1 MLSLSKN
8 PVHCPEGYGSGR
20 GAVHGRRSVRAVRGA
35 DDDRLDDLLE
45 GLDDAGRAS
54 RRRLIERL
62 VDDGVPPEAIR
73 DAAAANTLPA
83 LLAAQV
89 LGGQAKY
96 TAEDIAQMTNMS
108 LDFVLAVRR
117 ASGLPVRDIDEV
129 AYYDQDLEAM
139 QDVKRLRDVGLADDR
154 LLDVIRVLGRGLSHT
169 AESMRQLS
177 LELILEPGDDEEQ
190 VAMRWAAV
198 AEILLPIAGHSV
210 ERLLLLHLRD
220 IFSTEALLP
229 DDREAGLLPESRP
242 VAVCFAD
249 LVGFTRLGEELPATE
264 LGAVADRLVLM
275 AERVVSGDVRFVK
288 TIGDA
293 VMLVSPSVDHLL
305 GAAFQLVEAADAE
318 GEDFPQLR
326 VGLGYGAALN
336 RHGDWFGRPVNRAS
350 RITAIARPGTVVA
363 TESARDAAGPDWR
376 WSSLP
381 PRRIKGVS
389 GEMRLHRARRADAN
403 DDRRR

>member
-1 MLSLSKN
+1 M
-8 PVHCPEGYGSGR
+8 GGI
-20 GAVHGRRSVRAVRGA
+20 
-35 DDDRLDDLLE
+35 DDDRLDDLLD
-45 GLDDAGRAS
+45 GLDDAARAS
-54 RRRLIERL
+54 RRRLLDRL
-62 VDDGVPPEAIR
+62 LEDGIPRETIR
-73 DAAAANTLPA
+73 EAAAADTLTA

-96 TAEDIAQMTNMS
+96 TAEDISRMTNMN

-117 ASGLPVRDIDEV
+117 ASGLPVRDVDEV
-129 AYYDQDLEAM
+129 AYFDQDLEAM
-139 QDVKRLRDVGLADDR
+139 QDVKRLRDVGLSDER

-190 VAMRWAAV
+190 LALRWAAL
-198 AEILLPIAGHSV
+198 AEIVLPIAGHSV

-229 DDREAGLLPESRP
+229 DDREAGILPEARP
-242 VAVCFAD
+242 TAVCFAD

-264 LGAVADRLVLM
+264 LSAVADRLVQM
-275 AERVVSGDVRFVK
+275 AEHVVSGDVRFVK

-293 VMLVSPSVDHLL
+293 VMLVSPSVDHMLD
-305 GAAFQLVEAADAE
+305 AAFQLVDAADAE

-326 VGLGYGAALN
+326 AGIGYGGALN

-350 RITAIARPGTVVA
+350 RITALARPGTVLA
-363 TESARDAAGPDWR
+363 TESAREHAGPQWR

-381 PRRIKGVS
+381 PRRVKGVS
-389 GEMRLHRARRADAN
+389 GEMRLFRARR
-403 DDRRR
+403 DDGRHGRR

>member
-1 MLSLSKN
+1 M
-8 PVHCPEGYGSGR
+8 GGI
-20 GAVHGRRSVRAVRGA
+20 

-45 GLDDAGRAS
+45 GLDEDRRAS
-54 RRRLIERL
+54 RRRLLDRL
-62 VDDGVPPEAIR
+62 LDDGIPPETIR
-73 DAAAANTLPA
+73 EAGAADTLTA

-96 TAEDIAQMTNMS
+96 TAEDISRMTNMN

-117 ASGLPVRDIDEV
+117 ASGLPVRDLDEI
-129 AYYDQDLEAM
+129 AYFDQDLEAM
-139 QDVKRLRDVGLADDR
+139 QDVKRLRDLGLSDDR
-154 LLDVIRVLGRGLSHT
+154 LLDVIRVLARGLAHT

-177 LELILEPGDDEEQ
+177 LELVLEPGLDEEQ
-190 VAMRWAAV
+190 LALRWSAL
-198 AEILLPIAGHSV
+198 AEIVLPIAGHSI
-210 ERLLLLHLRD
+210 ERVLLLHLRD

-229 DDREAGLLPESRP
+229 DETEAGVLPESRP
-242 VAVCFAD
+242 TAVCFAD

-264 LGAVADRLVLM
+264 LSAVADRLVQI
-275 AERVVSGDVRFVK
+275 AEHVVSGDVRFVK

-305 GAAFQLVEAADAE
+305 EAAFTLVDAADAE

-326 VGLGYGAALN
+326 AGIGYGHALN

-350 RITAIARPGTVVA
+350 RITALARPGTVLA
-363 TESARDAAGPDWR
+363 TESARDHAGPHWR

-381 PRRIKGVS
+381 PRRVKGVS
-389 GEMRLHRARRADAN
+389 GEMRLFRARR
-403 DDRRR
+403 DDGRRQRT

>member
-1 MLSLSKN
+1 M
-8 PVHCPEGYGSGR
+8 
-20 GAVHGRRSVRAVRGA
+20 RAVRGA

-45 GLDDAGRAS
+45 GLDEAARAS
-54 RRRLIERL
+54 RRRLVDRL
-62 VDDGVPPEAIR
+62 LRDGVPEEAIR

-96 TAEDIAQMTNMS
+96 TAEDISRMTNMS

-117 ASGLPVRDIDEV
+117 ASGLPVRDVDEV

-229 DDREAGLLPESRP
+229 DDREAGMLPEARP

-264 LGAVADRLVLM
+264 LSAVADRLVLM
-275 AERVVSGDVRFVK
+275 AEHVVTGDVRFVK

-305 GAAFQLVEAADAE
+305 GAAFALVDAANAE

-326 VGLGYGAALN
+326 AGIGYGAAFN

-350 RITAIARPGTVVA
+350 RITALARPGTVVA
-363 TESARDAAGPDWR
+363 TESARDAAGPGWR

-381 PRRIKGVS
+381 PRRVKGVS
-389 GEMRLHRARRADAN
+389 GEMRLYRARPAGAGTHRH
-403 DDRRR
+403 R

>member
-1 MLSLSKN
+1 
-8 PVHCPEGYGSGR
+8 VHTE
-20 GAVHGRRSVRAVRGA
+20 
-35 DDDRLDDLLE
+35 DDDWLDDLLE
-45 GLDDAGRAS
+45 GLDDDARAS
-54 RRRLIERL
+54 RRRLIDRL
-62 VDDGVPPEAIR
+62 LHDGVPQQTIR
-73 DAAAANTLPA
+73 DAGTANTLPA

-89 LGGQAKY
+89 LGGHAKY
-96 TAEDIAQMTNMS
+96 TAEDIARMTDMS

-117 ASGLPVRDIDEV
+117 ASGLPLRDIDEV

-139 QDVKRLRDVGLADDR
+139 QDVKRLRDAGLADDR

-198 AEILLPIAGHSV
+198 AEILMPIAGYSV

-229 DDREAGLLPESRP
+229 DDREAGALPGSRP

-249 LVGFTRLGEELPATE
+249 LVGFTRLGEELPAIE

-275 AERVVSGDVRFVK
+275 TEHVVSGDVRFVK

-293 VMLVSPSVDHLL
+293 VMLVSPSVDDLL
-305 GAAFQLVEAADAE
+305 EAAFRLVDAADAE
-318 GEDFPQLR
+318 GENFPQLR
-326 VGLGYGAALN
+326 VGIAYGAALN

-350 RITAIARPGTVVA
+350 RITAIARPGTVLA
-363 TESARDAAGPDWR
+363 TESARDASGADWR

-389 GEMRLHRARRADAN
+389 GEMRLHRARRADG
-403 DDRRR
+403 DHGRRR

>member
-1 MLSLSKN
+1 MCG
-8 PVHCPEGYGSGR
+8 P
-20 GAVHGRRSVRAVRGA
+20 VRGA
-35 DDDRLDDLLE
+35 DDNRLDELLE
-45 GLDDAGRAS
+45 GLDEAARAS
-54 RRRLIERL
+54 RRRLVDRL
-62 VDDGVPPEAIR
+62 LDDGVPPQAIR

-96 TAEDIAQMTNMS
+96 TAEDISRMTNMS
-108 LDFVLAVRR
+108 LDFFLAVRR
-117 ASGLPVRDIDEV
+117 ASGLPVREIDEV

-154 LLDVIRVLGRGLSHT
+154 LIDVIRVLGRGLSHT

-190 VAMRWAAV
+190 IAMRWAAV

-229 DDREAGLLPESRP
+229 DEREAGMLPETRP

-249 LVGFTRLGEELPATE
+249 LVGFTRLGEELSATE
-264 LGAVADRLVLM
+264 LSAVADRLVLM
-275 AERVVSGDVRFVK
+275 AEHVVSGDVRFVK

-293 VMLVSPSVDHLL
+293 VMLVSPSVDHMLD
-305 GAAFQLVEAADAE
+305 AAFNLVDAANAE

-326 VGLGYGAALN
+326 AGIGYGGALN

-350 RITAIARPGTVVA
+350 RITALARPGTVVA
-363 TESARDAAGPDWR
+363 TESARDAAGPGWR

-381 PRRIKGVS
+381 PRRVKGVS
-389 GEMRLHRARRADAN
+389 GELRLYRARRAEEADH
-403 DDRRR
+403 RHR